1 MGISFT
7 AERAECRKCG
17 RVRRWRRGKRLSLR
31 RRRARPQ
38 LRLGVVW
45 RAVPGLAFTAARA
58 RPPPDPRSPRPRS
71 LAAAAASLS
80 SAADQGGGSLRSR
93 PGQRRRYD
101 PSLSQCVCVFVCVS
115 VCMYRMCVVAGGG
128 SSESEG
134 DCGGGPRGRAQY
146 VSANCVVFT
155 HYSGDVAAVVDDHFT
170 RALSLDKQKGTTS
183 TTSPTETM
191 VRLSKMTDTTS
202 RVS

>member
-115 VCMYRMCVVAGGG
+115 VCMYRLCVCCRRRLVGVGGRLRRRAPGPGAVCQRQLCGVHTLLGGRGGRRRRPLHTGAVPRQTERYHLHHLPHRDHG
-128 SSESEG
+128 S
-134 DCGGGPRGRAQY
+134 
-146 VSANCVVFT
+146 T
-155 HYSGDVAAVVDDHFT
+155 
-170 RALSLDKQKGTTS
+170 L
-183 TTSPTETM
+183 
-191 VRLSKMTDTTS
+191 
-202 RVS
+202 